1 MELQVAL
8 DCKDLSEAMAVME
21 EIFPYVDIAELG
33 TPLMYNE
40 GTRAV
45 REIKKA
51 FPSVKVLADMKLLDG
66 GYDIAKIAYEEG
78 ADIVTVAGVT
88 NDSVIAKAV
97 EAAREFGKEC
107 FVDLISVADIAG
119 RAKEIDALGADCIGV
134 HTSHDT
140 IEGGNQAPTADLMKI
155 KSAVTHAKTSIS
167 GGIKAEFIDEIV
179 SYGPDVVI
187 VGSGIML
194 AEDKRGMAKKIYE
207 AIHE

>member
-8 DCKDLSEAMAVME
+8 DCRDLSEALAVME
-21 EIFPYVDIAELG
+21 EIYPYVDIAELG

-45 REIKKA
+45 REMKKA
-51 FPSVKVLADMKLLDG
+51 FPDVKVLADMKLLDG

-88 NDSVIAKAV
+88 NESVIARAV

-107 FVDLISVADIAG
+107 FVDLISVDDIVQ
-119 RAKEIDALGADCIGV
+119 RAAEVDALGADCIGV

-140 IEGGNQAPTADLMKI
+140 IAGGNQAPTKDLSRI
-155 KSAVTHAKTSIS
+155 KAVIKRPTTSIS
-167 GGIKAEFIDEIV
+167 GGIKAEFIDDIV
-179 SYGPDVVI
+179 SFGPDVVI

-194 AEDKRGMAKKIYE
+194 AEDKRGTAKMIYE
-207 AIHE
+207 AIHG